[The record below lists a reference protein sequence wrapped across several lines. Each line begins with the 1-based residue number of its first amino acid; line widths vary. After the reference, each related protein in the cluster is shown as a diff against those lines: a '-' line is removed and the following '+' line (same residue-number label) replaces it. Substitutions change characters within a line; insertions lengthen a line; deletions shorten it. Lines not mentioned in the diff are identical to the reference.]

1 MTTIYRPYEYIKT
14 CKDYGLNKEQ
24 INALLQDK
32 ALFDFFFAEVDKW
45 FEPKTIAKRIAGPV
59 LKSWISVETFLADF
73 AQTFEDFLKL
83 EQEGKLLDNQLKIIF
98 DELLTTKKN
107 LTTIITEKGFDTP
120 ATTNDELVSIV
131 KEVLNEN
138 PTIVQ
143 QYKDGKETT
152 IGFFVGQ
159 VMKKTWGKVNPQI
172 AQEELKKQLAIL

>member
-1 MTTIYRPYEYIKT
+1 M
-14 CKDYGLNKEQ
+14 
-24 INALLQDK
+24 
-32 ALFDFFFAEVDKW
+32 
-45 FEPKTIAKRIAGPV
+45 
-59 LKSWISVETFLADF
+59 ETFLADF

-159 VMKKTWGKVNPQI
+159 VMKKT
-172 AQEELKKQLAIL
+172 